1 MKLLKQVN
9 QRFYSYFDPYT
20 KMLFTLKYGDRGVYG
35 SGKAWYL
42 SVTYDGAKQT
52 IATFSTRDDGHRT
65 YLEDYLSKLWNDM
78 DALREADEM
87 VGKMLG
93 KGER

>member
-1 MKLLKQVN
+1 MQVLN
-9 QRFYSYFDPYT
+9 KVNENFYSYFDKDT

-52 IATFSTRDDGHRT
+52 IATFSVKDDGHRT
-65 YLEDYLSKLWNDM
+65 YKDDYLGMLWKDPI
-78 DALREADEM
+78 AIVEADKM
-87 VGKMLG
+87 VCRMLG
-93 KGER
+93 VLI

>member
-1 MKLLKQVN
+1 MKLLNKVN
-9 QRFYSYFDPYT
+9 ENFYSYFDKNT

-52 IATFSTRDDGHRT
+52 MATFSVVNDGHNT
-65 YLEDYLSKLWNDM
+65 YKDDYLGKLWQNPL
-78 DALREADEM
+78 AIVEADKM
-87 VGKMLG
+87 VCKMLG
-93 KGER
+93 Y